1 MKAVILA
8 AGEGKRLQPITST
21 RSKHMIPLAGKP
33 ILEHLLRSLKE
44 GGITDIVIITGY
56 QEKLIQN
63 YFQNGDQWNLKIE
76 YIHQETPLGSG
87 QAISLAE
94 KYIEDD
100 VFLVVYG
107 DLLIKSS
114 VIKSMIMQHK
124 KIGLP
129 ILCVVPV
136 DNPQQYG
143 VVNLDENRVKG
154 IIEKP
159 HSTNTN
165 LVNAGIYLFPKEIFI
180 EARETPISARGEI
193 EITDTIQ
200 RMLSKNVEIIPN
212 RIKTEEWMDIGRPW
226 DLLEAN
232 KRVLNQLKSDIK
244 GEIEDNVHYQ
254 GVIHLEKD
262 ARLRSGTYIEGPIF
276 IDGGCDIGPNCYLRP
291 FTSIGK
297 NVRIGNACEVKNS
310 LILDRTHISHLSYIG
325 DSLIGVNCNFGAST
339 IIANLRMDKKN
350 IKVFVKGELTDSHRR
365 KLGVIMGDNVE
376 TGIGVQIMPGIK
388 IGNDSWIGPSTT
400 IYTDVPPQT
409 VLFQKHERQQMKLK
423 RTK

>member
-56 QEKLIQN
+56 QEELIHN
-63 YFQNGDQWNLKIE
+63 YFKNGDQWNLKIE

-100 VFLVVYG
+100 IFLVVYG

-114 VIKSMIMQHK
+114 VIKSTIIQHNNV
-124 KIGLP
+124 GLP

-159 HSTNTN
+159 WCETKPGHRDGAALRDVMKHFLADYWYVGRTLSGLPTTP
-165 LVNAGIYLFPKEIFI
+165 LYPEAMLGGTHRTIMPEERGWKYLF
-180 EARETPISARGEI
+180 
-193 EITDTIQ
+193 
-200 RMLSKNVEIIPN
+200 
-212 RIKTEEWMDIGRPW
+212 
-226 DLLEAN
+226 
-232 KRVLNQLKSDIK
+232 
-244 GEIEDNVHYQ
+244 
-254 GVIHLEKD
+254 
-262 ARLRSGTYIEGPIF
+262 
-276 IDGGCDIGPNCYLRP
+276 YL
-291 FTSIGK
+291 
-297 NVRIGNACEVKNS
+297 
-310 LILDRTHISHLSYIG
+310 
-325 DSLIGVNCNFGAST
+325 
-339 IIANLRMDKKN
+339 
-350 IKVFVKGELTDSHRR
+350 
-365 KLGVIMGDNVE
+365 
-376 TGIGVQIMPGIK
+376 
-388 IGNDSWIGPSTT
+388 
-400 IYTDVPPQT
+400 
-409 VLFQKHERQQMKLK
+409 
-423 RTK
+423 